1 RKKSGKGQLRG
12 TPLQTVPQRGCGALR
27 SARPIVIGGTDGPCG
42 PRYVQAQKPSR
53 LGFLAP
59 NEPSGARK
67 EPEIAMSQTT
77 TSLRPLGVC
86 WVVYG
91 VLRLAVA
98 IGLVLYFGTSTVMF
112 GALLSRVANPFS
124 LMDLFHILYVLAIG
138 WCVIGGLLAILAG
151 IALTGDNR
159 T

>member
-1 RKKSGKGQLRG
+1 
-12 TPLQTVPQRGCGALR
+12 
-27 SARPIVIGGTDGPCG
+27 
-42 PRYVQAQKPSR
+42 
-53 LGFLAP
+53 
-59 NEPSGARK
+59 
-67 EPEIAMSQTT
+67 MSQTT

-159 T
+159 TTRGPIVPAAALLALPDSPLGVMLGTYTLIIFLPRSSSVPG